1 MKWLLVILFLNVEPN
16 GWEVIGAEFNDLKTC
31 QSWSKE
37 INEKMDHM
45 NDEAN
50 RLNKLQTEQIY
61 AWCEKK

>member
-1 MKWLLVILFLNVEPN
+1 MKWLLVILFLNVQPN
-16 GWEVIGAEFNDLKTC
+16 GWEVIGEEFTDLKTC
-31 QSWSKE
+31 REWAKE
-37 INEKMDHM
+37 INERMDHL